1 MFPEMYM
8 GKKIVRKI
16 QDLHVIAIVE
26 KLTINLK
33 YFRNLKFS

>member
-1 MFPEMYM
+1 MFPEMC

-16 QDLHVIAIVE
+16 QDLHIEIVE